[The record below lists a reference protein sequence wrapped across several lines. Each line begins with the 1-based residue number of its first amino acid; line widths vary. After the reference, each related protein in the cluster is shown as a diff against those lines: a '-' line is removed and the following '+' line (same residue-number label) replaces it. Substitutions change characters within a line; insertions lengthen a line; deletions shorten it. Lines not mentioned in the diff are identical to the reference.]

1 MPYDGS
7 PSRRQL
13 LSGAGIAAGL
23 AAVPLVHAGHAQS
36 KRQVTVRLDW
46 IYQGPNA
53 GFMVAQDKG
62 FYEQVGLN
70 VEVGPGKGSG
80 NTAQLVA
87 SKATQ
92 FGFADGYVVGNG
104 VSKGMNIRAVAGLYR
119 RNPTAA
125 VVLADS
131 DIKTP
136 KDLEGKTIA
145 IAAGSTQF
153 QQWPAFVK
161 GCGLDASK
169 IRIVNID
176 PAGSP
181 PALIMSQ
188 VPAIAGYALG
198 QVPSVEIRGNTKVRI
213 FWYADC
219 GVVAV
224 SNCIAVH
231 NDLIKED
238 PELVRSFVT
247 ATLKGFLYGRKN
259 LDEMIAIARKYS
271 PAIES
276 AIARR
281 EAEMSWQSWIS
292 PNTEGKPFG
301 WMSEKDWEE
310 TVEVL
315 KQYGGVTAPLQAQ
328 QLYTNDFVPTGVEFI
343 PPPADADKK

>member
-1 MPYDGS
+1 MMPRDKS
-7 PSRRQL
+7 TSRRQFL
-13 LSGAGIAAGL
+13 RDAGIAAGL
-23 AAVPLVHAGHAQS
+23 AAVPIARPGRAQT

-62 FYEQVGLN
+62 FYAEAGLN

-80 NTAQLVA
+80 STAQL
-87 SKATQ
+87 
-92 FGFADGYVVGNG
+92 
-104 VSKGMNIRAVAGLYR
+104 VAGLYR
-119 RNPTAA
+119 RNPTAI

-136 KDLEGKTIA
+136 KDLEGKTVA

-161 GCGLDASK
+161 GCGLDGSK
-169 IRIVNID
+169 IRVANID

-181 PALIMSQ
+181 PALITGQ

-198 QVPSVEIRGNTKVRI
+198 QVPSVEIRGNTKARI

-219 GVVAV
+219 GVTAV
-224 SNCIAVH
+224 SNCIVVH
-231 NDLIKED
+231 NDLIKEE
-238 PELVRSFVT
+238 PELVRAFIS
-247 ATLKGFLYGRKN
+247 ASLKGFLYGRQN

-271 PAIES
+271 PAIEP

-292 PNTEGKPFG
+292 PNTAGKPFG
-301 WMSEKDWEE
+301 WMAEKDWEE

-315 KQYGGVTAPLQAQ
+315 KQYGGVTTPLAAQ
-328 QLYTNDFVPTGVEFI
+328 QLYTNEFVPTGVEFI